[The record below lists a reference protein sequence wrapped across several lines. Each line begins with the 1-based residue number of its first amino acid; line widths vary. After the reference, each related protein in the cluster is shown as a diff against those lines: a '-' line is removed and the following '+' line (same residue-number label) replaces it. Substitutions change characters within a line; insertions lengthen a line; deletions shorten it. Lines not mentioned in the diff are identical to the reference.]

1 MHSVLYFISQWA
13 VANKEQFTIRRSLM
27 ERRENI
33 QQRHMVF
40 FMNHSPDMSD
50 NGYIFKLPLVSNS
63 LAYMLGI
70 CKL

>member
-1 MHSVLYFISQWA
+1 MHSALYLISQRA

-50 NGYIFKLPLVSNS
+50 NR
-63 LAYMLGI
+63 
-70 CKL
+70 